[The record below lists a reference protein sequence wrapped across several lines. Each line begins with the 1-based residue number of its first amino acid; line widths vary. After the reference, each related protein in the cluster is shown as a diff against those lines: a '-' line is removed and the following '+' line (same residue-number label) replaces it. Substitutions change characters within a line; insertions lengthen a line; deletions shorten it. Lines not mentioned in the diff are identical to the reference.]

1 MDGCVQVL
9 RTQLVHVLR
18 AILRTSVC
26 KCTLIC
32 FLVQKVK
39 ALAFDIGFFVKVIPD
54 KKCYRNS
61 LAVGK
66 TFCLVDSLHELL
78 TAKGLKFIV
87 NCFSILS

>member
-1 MDGCVQVL
+1 MRLICVDGCVQVL
-9 RTQLVHVLR
+9 HTQLVHALR

-54 KKCYRNS
+54 KKM
-61 LAVGK
+61 
-66 TFCLVDSLHELL
+66 LL
-78 TAKGLKFIV
+78 QLFG
-87 NCFSILS
+87 CW